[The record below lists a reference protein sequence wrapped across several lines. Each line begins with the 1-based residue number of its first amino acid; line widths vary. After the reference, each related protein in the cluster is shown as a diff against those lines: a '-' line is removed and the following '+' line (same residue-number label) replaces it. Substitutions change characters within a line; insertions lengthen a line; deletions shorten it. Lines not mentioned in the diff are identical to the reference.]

1 MFDNRGAGLTDA
13 PPGDFSMK
21 QFEDDTAGLIEAL
34 GIERG
39 YVLGESMGG
48 MIAQEVALNHPGL
61 VEKLVLCCTF

>member
-1 MFDNRGAGLTDA
+1 
-13 PPGDFSMK
+13 MK